1 MRIHRSW
8 YRIFLVILFIISFV
22 AAIAYPQYGNSSAR
36 AKASISSIPTIAYQV
51 GKQQVS
57 APDWSQIAWSTLPPI
72 EESGWIQIPANL
84 VAQLKYD
91 PSRSWKAGQTPDFFT
106 MLGDV
111 EDAFHME
118 KFQLQD
124 ISRLTDLAINTL
136 QLDDFGLMRW
146 QSVASLVEAIPN
158 LGDAIVSQVEPIRD
172 LFVKAGLG
180 YTNASIAQV
189 LQQYPELSQLSFTQL
204 DLTRY
209 ALKSIP
215 GLVQTPL
222 EKFSAWQQSFIAQV
236 PGLSQVPFSQFPQSP
251 FNAIGM
257 VGITDVV
264 WEAAEHGDS
273 QVGEN
278 YFISGSINKHNETE
292 AVACAAGESCPY
304 IELSDLG
311 GASGLLHGKRWAS
324 GKQKVRG
331 GFGPLAAVNN
341 GREPTGRLVYGSA
354 FKVVLTG
361 TNESKGTA
369 DFGLYLRVCIHIPF
383 VGKSCTPYFIGPIPW
398 LPTREKDL
406 VIVNA
411 MPAI

>member
-8 YRIFLVILFIISFV
+8 YRIFLVILFVISFV
-22 AAIAYPQYGNSSAR
+22 VAIAYPQDGNSSAQ
-36 AKASISSIPTIAYQV
+36 AKVSVSSIPTIAYQV
-51 GKQQVS
+51 GKQQVL
-57 APDWSQIAWSTLPPI
+57 APDWSQLAWSTLPPI
-72 EESGWIQIPANL
+72 KESGWIQIPANL
-84 VAQLKYD
+84 VAQLRYD

-124 ISRLTDLAINTL
+124 ILDLTDLAINTL

-172 LFVKAGLG
+172 LFVKTGLG
-180 YTNASIAQV
+180 YINASIAQV
-189 LQQYPELSQLSFTQL
+189 LQQYPELGQLSFGQL

-236 PGLSQVPFSQFPQSP
+236 PGLAQVPFSQFPQSP
-251 FNAIGM
+251 FNAIEM
-257 VGITDVV
+257 VGMTDVV
-264 WEAAEHGDS
+264 WEAAERGDS
-273 QVGEN
+273 KVGED
-278 YFISGSINKHNETE
+278 YFISGSINKHNETV
-292 AVACAAGESCPY
+292 AVACTAGESCPY
-304 IELSDLG
+304 IELSDLS
-311 GASGLLHGKRWAS
+311 GASGSLYGKRWAS
-324 GKQKVRG
+324 SEQKVRG

-354 FKVVLTG
+354 FKVVLTE

-369 DFGLYLRVCIHIPF
+369 NFGLYLRACIRIPF

-406 VIVNA
+406 VIVSA
-411 MPAI
+411 MPA